1 MSKALIK
8 KGDKLPLVEDFY
20 TIQGEGFNT
29 GKAAYFL
36 RIGGCDIGCSWCDSR
51 FSWNPDIHPIV
62 PIKEIVERVLRSGAD
77 SVVIT
82 GGEPLMWDMDP
93 LCHELKENGLLIY
106 LETSGAYPLSGTWDW
121 ICLSP
126 KVNAPP
132 KEEILKVAHELKV
145 IIQDEK
151 DFLWAEL
158 LKEMVSEDCFLYLQ
172 PEWSKFDDIT
182 GTIVDYILKNNEWMV
197 SLQSHKYMSI
207 P

>member
-8 KGDKLPLVEDFY
+8 NGDKLPLVEDFY
-20 TIQGEGFNT
+20 TLQGEGFNT

-51 FSWNPDIHPIV
+51 FSWNPDVHPIV
-62 PIKEIVERVLRSGAD
+62 PVSEIVEKVLRSGAD

-82 GGEPLMWDMDP
+82 GGEPLMWDMVP
-93 LCHELKENGLLIY
+93 LCSKLKEKGLLIY

-132 KEEILKVAHELKV
+132 NEENLKAAHELKV
-145 IIQDEK
+145 IIQEEK
-151 DFLWAEL
+151 DFLWAEK
-158 LKEMVSEDCFLYLQ
+158 LKEMVGDDCYLYLQ
-172 PEWSKFDDIT
+172 PEWSRFDDIT
-182 GTIVDYILKNNEWMV
+182 GTIVDYILKNKEWMI
-197 SLQSHKYMSI
+197 SLQSHKYMRI